1 MEKPKNFVFIGRSG
15 AGKDTQIS
23 MLQKSVPD
31 LFRVGTGDLMRALAK
46 QPTDTG
52 IRVKHVLQSG
62 GLMSDDIAVMLWMS
76 AIAHGL
82 LPNQGLVCDGFPRR
96 LSEAQS
102 LDRFLEWLGRKDNTA
117 ILYIDVS
124 REEAFRRLKARAR
137 EDDTDERI
145 QSRLD
150 WFEKD
155 TQPVIDYYAAQH
167 RLIDINGEQSVEA
180 VAQAILSKIQ

>member
-23 MLQKSVPD
+23 MLQKSVPN

-46 QPTDTG
+46 QPTDAG
-52 IRVKHVLQSG
+52 IRVKTVLENG
-62 GLMSDDIAVMLWMS
+62 GLMNDDIAVMLWTS

-82 LPNQGLVCDGFPRR
+82 LPGQGLVCDGFPRR
-96 LSEAQS
+96 LLEAQS
-102 LDRFLEWLGRKDNTA
+102 LDRFLEWLDRKEDA
-117 ILYIDVS
+117 KIIYIDVS

-137 EDDTDERI
+137 EDDTDDRI

-155 TQPVIDYYAAQH
+155 TQPVIDYYANQH

-180 VAQAILSKIQ
+180 VAQEIFSKI